1 LHSEILIVGG
11 GAGGLELACKLGRKL
26 GPSKVMLVDSRLYH
40 VWKPSL
46 HEVAAGTL
54 DIHQE
59 GLSYQMLAHDCG
71 FTFVYGAMT
80 ALDSASK
87 TLGVGPVSAASDG
100 EEIFPARS
108 ISYRSLV
115 IAVGSTSNY
124 FGVPG
129 AREHTISL
137 NATEDAERFRLRLL
151 RLLARTAEAK
161 GEGAHNPGVAVAKAV
176 GAGTFDSGVAA
187 ADAAGAGAGVGTS
200 AATADATL
208 GAKGGATMTDAGH
221 APRSPAGGLDI
232 VIIGGGA
239 TGVELAAE
247 LREATGVY
255 AAYGFNRLQ
264 VQRDVRITLLEG
276 APRILAPLPERV
288 SASAARLLDERS
300 IRVVTDCRVTQIDAH
315 QVLDK
320 DGNVYPSDICVWA
333 AGIRAP
339 EFLGSLGLPTTK
351 GGAIEVDG
359 QLRVKGVEGVYA
371 LGDCAA
377 CTDGKGKPVPPRAQ
391 AAHQQAD
398 YLVKTFINMEKG
410 HPPPKDPYV
419 YKDYGS
425 LVSIGHKTT
434 VGNLMGS
441 LRASWFVEG
450 FMARIMYLSLHLM
463 HHQAILGSM
472 RTGVLAVARFLIR
485 RTTPLVKLH

>member
-1 LHSEILIVGG
+1 MEAGLQSEIVIVGG

-59 GLSYQMLAHDCG
+59 GLSYQMLAHDRG

-80 ALDSASK
+80 ALDPANRLVS
-87 TLGVGPVSAASDG
+87 VGPVSAASDG
-100 EEIFPARS
+100 EEIFPART

-129 AREHTISL
+129 AQEHTISL

-161 GEGAHNPGVAVAKAV
+161 GEGASNPGVAVAKAV
-176 GAGTFDSGVAA
+176 GSGTFESGVLA
-187 ADAAGAGAGVGTS
+187 ADAAGAGARP
-200 AATADATL
+200 AAADA
-208 GAKGGATMTDAGH
+208 GQ
-221 APRSPAGGLDI
+221 APRSPASGLDI

-247 LREATGVY
+247 LREASGVY

-288 SASAARLLDERS
+288 SSSATRLLDERA
-300 IRVVTDCRVTQIDAH
+300 IRVVSDCRVTQIEPH
-315 QVLDK
+315 QVTDK
-320 DGNVYPSDICVWA
+320 EGNVYPSDICVWA

-351 GGAIEVDG
+351 GGAIEVDDR
-359 QLRVKGVEGVYA
+359 LHVKGVEGVYA

-377 CTDGKGKPVPPRAQ
+377 CMDGSGKPVPPRAQ

-398 YLVKTFINMEKG
+398 YLVKTFVNMAAG
-410 HPPPKDPYV
+410 HPPPKGPYV
-419 YKDYGS
+419 YRDYGS
-425 LVSIGHKTT
+425 LVSIGHQTT
-434 VGNLMGS
+434 VGSLMGS
-441 LRASWFVEG
+441 LRATWFVEG
-450 FMARIMYLSLHLM
+450 FLARIMYLSLHLM
-463 HHQAILGSM
+463 HHQAILGSV

>member
-1 LHSEILIVGG
+1 LHSEIVIVGG

-26 GPSKVMLVDSRLYH
+26 GPEKVMLVDSRLYH

-71 FTFVYGAMT
+71 FTYVYGAMT
-80 ALDSASK
+80 ALDAAGK
-87 TLGVGPVSAASDG
+87 TLSVGPVSAPGDG
-100 EEIFPARS
+100 EEIFPARR
-108 ISYRSLV
+108 IGYGSLV
-115 IAVGSTSNY
+115 LAVGSTSNY

-151 RLLARTAEAK
+151 RLLAQTAEAK
-161 GEGAHNPGVAVAKAV
+161 GEGAANPGVAVAKAI
-176 GAGTFDSGVAA
+176 GSGSFESGVVA
-187 ADAAGAGAGVGTS
+187 ADAGPGGNDAGAGAS
-200 AATADATL
+200 
-208 GAKGGATMTDAGH
+208 
-221 APRSPAGGLDI
+221 PRRPVDGLDI

-247 LREATGVY
+247 LREASGAY

-288 SASAARLLDERS
+288 SESAARLLHERA
-300 IRVVTDCRVTQIDAH
+300 IRVVTDCRVTQIEPH
-315 QVLDK
+315 RVTDK
-320 DGNVYPSDICVWA
+320 EGNVYPSDICVWA

-339 EFLGSLGLPTTK
+339 EFLASLGLPVTK
-351 GGAIEVDG
+351 SGAIEVDS
-359 QLRVKGVEGVYA
+359 QLRVKGVDGVYA

-377 CTDGKGKPVPPRAQ
+377 CLDGAGKPVPPRAQ

-398 YLVKTFINMEKG
+398 YLVKTFVNLDKG
-410 HPPPKDPYV
+410 RPPPAGPYL

-425 LVSIGHKTT
+425 LVSIGHQTT

-441 LRASWFVEG
+441 LRATWFVEG
-450 FMARIMYLSLHLM
+450 FLARIMYTSLHLM

>member
-1 LHSEILIVGG
+1 MQSEIVIVGG

-26 GPSKVMLVDSRLYH
+26 GPAKVLLVDTRLYH
-40 VWKPSL
+40 IWKPSL

-59 GLSYQMLAHDCG
+59 GLSYQMLAHDNG
-71 FTFVYGAMT
+71 FTFVYGPMT
-80 ALDSASK
+80 ALDHGARRI
-87 TLGVGPVSAASDG
+87 TVGAVRAGDG
-100 EEIFPARS
+100 EDILPERRID
-108 ISYRSLV
+108 YGSLV

-151 RLLARTAEAK
+151 RLM
-161 GEGAHNPGVAVAKAV
+161 AVAEQAREERN
-176 GAGTFDSGVAA
+176 D
-187 ADAAGAGAGVGTS
+187 ADAA
-200 AATADATL
+200 
-208 GAKGGATMTDAGH
+208 
-221 APRSPAGGLDI
+221 LDI

-247 LREATGVY
+247 LREASGVY
-255 AAYGFNRLQ
+255 ATYGFSRLQ
-264 VQRDVRITLLEG
+264 VKRDVRITLLEG

-288 SASAARLLDERS
+288 SAAALKLLDERG
-300 IRVVTDCRVTQIDAH
+300 IRVVNNCRVTKIDADR
-315 QVLDK
+315 VLDN
-320 DGNVYPSDICVWA
+320 DGHVYPASLCVWA

-339 EFLGSLGLPTTK
+339 EFLGTLGLPVNK
-351 GGAIEVDG
+351 GGQIEVDG
-359 QLRVKGVEGVYA
+359 QLRVQGVPGVYA

-377 CTDGKGKPVPPRAQ
+377 CIDASGKPVPPRAQ

-398 YLVKTFINMEKG
+398 YLLKRFVRVAAGKPVDEK
-410 HPPPKDPYV
+410 PYL
-419 YKDYGS
+419 YRDYGS
-425 LVSIGHKTT
+425 LVSLGKTT
-434 VGNLMGS
+434 SVGSLMGS
-441 LRASWFVEG
+441 LSGASWFVEG
-450 FMARIMYLSLHLM
+450 MIGRVMYTSLHLM
-463 HHQAILGSM
+463 HHQAVLGAM

>member
-1 LHSEILIVGG
+1 MEAGLQSDIVIVGG

-26 GPSKVMLVDSRLYH
+26 GPDKVTLVDSRLYH

-59 GLSYQMLAHDCG
+59 GLSYQMLAHDRG
-71 FTFVYGAMT
+71 FSFVFGAMT
-80 ALDSASK
+80 ALDAAARRI
-87 TLGVGPVSAASDG
+87 TIAPVAAPSDG
-100 EEIFPARS
+100 EEVLPERTLG
-108 ISYRSLV
+108 YRSLV

-151 RLLARTAEAK
+151 RLLAQAEQRN
-161 GEGAHNPGVAVAKAV
+161 ED
-176 GAGTFDSGVAA
+176 GAGGS
-187 ADAAGAGAGVGTS
+187 
-200 AATADATL
+200 
-208 GAKGGATMTDAGH
+208 
-221 APRSPAGGLDI
+221 GLDI

-247 LREATGVY
+247 LREASGVY
-255 AAYGFNRLQ
+255 AAYGFRRLQ
-264 VQRDVRITLLEG
+264 VHRDVRITLLEG

-288 SASAARLLDERS
+288 SAAAARLLDQRA
-300 IRVVTDCRVTQIDAH
+300 IRVVTDCRVNGIDRK
-315 QVLDK
+315 QVSDNK
-320 DGNVYPSDICVWA
+320 GNVYPADLCVWA

-339 EFLGSLGLPTTK
+339 EFLASLGLPVAK
-351 GGAIEVDG
+351 GGQIDVDG
-359 QLRVKGVEGVYA
+359 HLAVKGVPGVYA

-377 CTDGKGKPVPPRAQ
+377 CTDGNGKPVPPRAQ

-398 YLVKTFINMEKG
+398 YLVKTFLHLDKG
-410 HPPPKDPYV
+410 QPPQKDPYV
-419 YKDYGS
+419 YRDYGS
-425 LVSIGHKTT
+425 LVSIGRETT

-441 LRASWFVEG
+441 LRGASLFVEG
-450 FMARIMYLSLHLM
+450 FMARIMYMSLHLM
-463 HHQAILGSM
+463 HHQAVLGSL
-472 RTGVLAVARFLIR
+472 RTGLMAFARFLIR

>member
-1 LHSEILIVGG
+1 LQSEIVIVGG

-26 GPSKVMLVDSRLYH
+26 GPGKVMLVDSRLYH

-59 GLSYQMLAHDCG
+59 GLSYQMLAHDRG

-80 ALDSASK
+80 GLDAQAR
-87 TLGVGPVSAASDG
+87 TLTVAAVTAFSDG
-100 EEIFPARS
+100 EEVLPERS
-108 ISYRSLV
+108 IGYRSLV

-129 AREHTISL
+129 AREYTISQ

-151 RLLARTAEAK
+151 RLLAQAERK
-161 GEGAHNPGVAVAKAV
+161 QE
-176 GAGTFDSGVAA
+176 AGSTG
-187 ADAAGAGAGVGTS
+187 
-200 AATADATL
+200 
-208 GAKGGATMTDAGH
+208 
-221 APRSPAGGLDI
+221 RAGGLDI

-247 LREATGVY
+247 LREASGAY

-276 APRILAPLPERV
+276 AERILAPLPERV
-288 SASAARLLDERS
+288 SAAAARLLAQRS
-300 IRVVTDCRVTQIDAH
+300 IEVVTDCRVTSIARDS
-315 QVLDK
+315 VSDNK
-320 DGNVYPSDICVWA
+320 GNVYPAEMCVWA

-339 EFLGSLGLPTTK
+339 EFLGSLGLPTTR
-351 GGAIEVDG
+351 GGQIEVDAH
-359 QLRVKGVEGVYA
+359 LRARGIPDVYA

-377 CTDGKGKPVPPRAQ
+377 CTDGEGKPVPPRAQ

-398 YLVKTFINMEKG
+398 YLLKMFMNMASG
-410 HPPPKDPYV
+410 QPPQKKPYV
-419 YKDYGS
+419 YRDYGS
-425 LVSIGHKTT
+425 LVSIGHQTT
-434 VGNLMGS
+434 VGSLMGS
-441 LRASWFVEG
+441 LRGASWFVEG
-450 FMARIMYLSLHLM
+450 LMARMFYLSLHLL
-463 HHQAILGSM
+463 HHKAVLGTM
-472 RTGVLAVARFLIR
+472 RTGLMAVGRFLIR
-485 RTTPLVKLH
+485 RTTPIVKLH

>member
-1 LHSEILIVGG
+1 LQSDIVIVGG

-26 GPSKVMLVDSRLYH
+26 GPGKVTLVDSRLYH

-59 GLSYQMLAHDCG
+59 GLSYQMLAHDRG
-71 FTFVYGAMT
+71 FSFVYGAMT
-80 ALDSASK
+80 ALDAAARRI
-87 TLGVGPVSAASDG
+87 TIAPVLSPADG
-100 EEIFPARS
+100 EEVLPQRTLG
-108 ISYRSLV
+108 YRSLV

-151 RLLARTAEAK
+151 RLLAQAEQQK
-161 GEGAHNPGVAVAKAV
+161 EDG
-176 GAGTFDSGVAA
+176 A
-187 ADAAGAGAGVGTS
+187 ADS
-200 AATADATL
+200 
-208 GAKGGATMTDAGH
+208 
-221 APRSPAGGLDI
+221 GLDI

-247 LREATGVY
+247 LREASGAY
-255 AAYGFNRLQ
+255 AAYGFRRLQ
-264 VQRDVRITLLEG
+264 VKRDVRITLLEG

-288 SASAARLLDERS
+288 SAAAARLLDERA
-300 IRVVTDCRVTQIDAH
+300 IKVVTDCRVNGIDQK
-315 QVLDK
+315 QVSDSK
-320 DGNVYPSDICVWA
+320 GNVYPSDLCVWA

-339 EFLGSLGLPTTK
+339 EFLGSLGLPVAK
-351 GGAIEVDG
+351 GGQVEVDG
-359 QLRVKGVEGVYA
+359 HLRVQGVPDVYA

-398 YLVKTFINMEKG
+398 YLLKTFVG
-410 HPPPKDPYV
+410 QAAGQPPPHDPYV
-419 YKDYGS
+419 YRDYGS
-425 LVSIGHKTT
+425 LVSIGRETT
-434 VGNLMGS
+434 VGSLMGS
-441 LRASWFVEG
+441 LRGASLFVEG
-450 FMARIMYLSLHLM
+450 FMARIMYMSLHLM
-463 HHQAILGSM
+463 HHKAVLGSL
-472 RTGVLAVARFLIR
+472 RTGLMALGRFLIR
-485 RTTPLVKLH
+485 RTTPIVKLH